1 VATSE
6 DGKVQSEI
14 RARRPWRRVVVV
26 CAVAAALVGCGRS
39 EFEGGGDLRARK
51 VVLKREVDGLRAIV
65 ARLERGEPMLPK
77 DDVAISIAGD
87 LVRDLIT
94 AQLPFELDVDRF
106 HLRLSGAEVLFRG
119 SPVVKLRGTLFL
131 REKPQYVAE
140 VTAIGALQ
148 GIDVEPATGMLKA
161 EIAIDHLSIEQAGGL
176 EKLVS
181 RAAMDEA
188 ARTVRLQL
196 RDSLPELQIPVK
208 LQQSVELPAVTSGP
222 VRIDGAKMPIQVG
235 VSEVVATRDVL
246 WISIHFAPG
255 DLVKTEEAPE
265 AGDTKASDVG
275 AMIDEKDVERT
286 KNAKKDEKKKKEA
299 GK

>member
-1 VATSE
+1 MA
-6 DGKVQSEI
+6 I
-14 RARRPWRRVVVV
+14 A
-26 CAVAAALVGCGRS
+26 CAVAAAFAGCGRS

-51 VVLKREVDGLRAIV
+51 VVLKREVDGLRTIA

-77 DDVAISIAGD
+77 DDIAISIAGD

-106 HLRLSGAEVLFRG
+106 HLRLAEAEVLFRG

-131 REKPQYVAE
+131 REKPDYVAE
-140 VTAIGALQ
+140 VAAIGALQ
-148 GIDVEPATGMLKA
+148 GIEVEPATGMLKA
-161 EIAIDHLSIEQAGGL
+161 AIAVDHLSIEQAGGL

-188 ARTVRLQL
+188 ARSVRLQL

-275 AMIDEKDVERT
+275 AMIDEKDVART
-286 KNAKKDEKKKKEA
+286 KDEKKDAKKKDA

>member
-1 VATSE
+1 VA
-6 DGKVQSEI
+6 G
-14 RARRPWRRVVVV
+14 A

-51 VVLKREVDGLRAIV
+51 VVLRREVEGLRAIV

-106 HLRLSGAEVLFRG
+106 HLRLVEAQVLFRG

-131 REKPQYVAE
+131 REKPDYVAD
-140 VTAIGALQ
+140 VAAIGALE

-161 EIAIDHLSIEQAGGL
+161 AIAIDHLSIEQAGGL

-188 ARTVRLQL
+188 ARAVRMQL
-196 RDSLPELQIPVK
+196 KDGLPKLQIPVK
-208 LQQSVELPAVTSGP
+208 LQQSIDLPAVTSGP
-222 VRIDGAKMPIQVG
+222 VRIDGATMPIQVG
-235 VSEVVATRDVL
+235 VSEVMATRDVL
-246 WISIHFAPG
+246 WISVHFAPG
-255 DLVKTEEAPE
+255 DLVKTKEAPE

-275 AMIDEKDVERT
+275 AMIDEKDIART
-286 KNAKKDEKKKKEA
+286 KDETKAAKKKGP

>member
-1 VATSE
+1 L
-6 DGKVQSEI
+6 QSEI
-14 RARRPWRRVVVV
+14 RAPRPWRRAAAA
-26 CAVAAALVGCGRS
+26 CAVAVALVGCGRS

-51 VVLKREVDGLRAIV
+51 VVLKREVEGLRAIV

-106 HLRLSGAEVLFRG
+106 HLRLVEAQVLFRG

-131 REKPQYVAE
+131 REKPDYVAD
-140 VTAIGALQ
+140 VAAIGALE

-161 EIAIDHLSIEQAGGL
+161 AIAIDHLSIEQAGGL

-188 ARTVRLQL
+188 ARAVRMQL
-196 RDSLPELQIPVK
+196 KDGLPKLQIPVK
-208 LQQSVELPAVTSGP
+208 LQQSVDLPAVTSGP
-222 VRIDGAKMPIQVG
+222 VRIDGATMPIQVG
-235 VSEVVATRDVL
+235 VSEVVANRDVL
-246 WISIHFAPG
+246 WISVHFAPG
-255 DLVKTEEAPE
+255 DLVKTKEAPE

-275 AMIDEKDVERT
+275 ATIDEKDVART
-286 KNAKKDEKKKKEA
+286 KDEMKAAKRKEP